1 MNRPDAKTYQTL
13 PFIEQARV
21 VIQFMADA
29 GHAVTDGEKLV
40 TDANAD
46 KGRAA
51 QRARVTG
58 TVWKT
63 ATLIPTAIRKDYPRL
78 VALAAMEEA
87 YLASLRAE
95 AAVRAVNATE

>member
-13 PFIEQARV
+13 PFIEQART
-21 VIQFMADA
+21 VIAFMADS
-29 GHAVTDGEKLV
+29 GHTVTDGEKLV

>member
-1 MNRPDAKTYQTL
+1 MTRPDSKTYQTL
-13 PFIEQARV
+13 PFIDQARV
-21 VIQFMADA
+21 VTQWMADC
-29 GHAVTDGEKLV
+29 GHPVTDADKLIA
-40 TDANAD
+40 DANAD

-51 QRARVTG
+51 SRARVTG

-63 ATLIPTAIRKDYPRL
+63 ATLIPTAIRRDYPRL

-95 AAVRAVNATE
+95 TAVRALNATE